1 MSEGVTL
8 LIIVSMLAAGIVSV
22 IMAERREGS
31 LMSGGDWK
39 QLPMLVA
46 CDLLFIGSF
55 CVVLF
60 YLYVENKINPT
71 FVTAGWEIGLLVV
84 VIAYLSFGV
93 RRVWI
98 LVLGNRLEKRCA
110 DEAATENTRKE
121 DAVKQNAGKK
131 SRKQPEAG
139 GIVAY
144 MQYAL
149 IYMAFAL
156 LVILAI
162 EILLCSIFPYID
174 KGQALMIMGV
184 AVNWGDVREQLL
196 GAVLICSLI
205 GFILSTA
212 RVGQECV
219 SSGHDQRTDRIEEV
233 KRYLRQ

>member
-8 LIIVSMLAAGIVSV
+8 LIIVSMLAAGIISV
-22 IMAERREGS
+22 VMAERRESS
-31 LMSGGDWK
+31 LMSGNDWK

-60 YLYVENKINPT
+60 YLYVENMINPQ
-71 FVTAGWEIGLLVV
+71 FVTAGWQIGLLVII
-84 VIAYLSFGV
+84 IAYLSFGV
-93 RRVWI
+93 RRVWQ
-98 LVLGNRLEKRCA
+98 LTLGKHLEKSK
-110 DEAATENTRKE
+110 TEEKRRPQ
-121 DAVKQNAGKK
+121 V
-131 SRKQPEAG
+131 G

-149 IYMAFAL
+149 IYMALVL
-156 LVILAI
+156 LVILAS
-162 EILLCSIFPYID
+162 EIFLCSIFPYLN
-174 KGQALMIMGV
+174 KGEALTVMGV
-184 AVNWGDVREQLL
+184 AVDWGDVREQLL

-205 GFILSTA
+205 GFILATM

-219 SSGHDQRTDRIEEV
+219 SFGRDQRQDRIEEI

>member
-8 LIIVSMLAAGIVSV
+8 LIIVSMLAAGMISV
-22 IMAERREGS
+22 IMAERRERS

-46 CDLLFIGSF
+46 CDLLFVGSF

-60 YLYVENKINPT
+60 YLYIENMINPR
-71 FVTAGWEIGLLVV
+71 FVTAGWQIGLLVI

-93 RRVWI
+93 KRVWKI
-98 LVLGNRLEKRCA
+98 IWGEQQKGSTEEKQSEKEQSEKKRSEKKQSQA
-110 DEAATENTRKE
+110 D
-121 DAVKQNAGKK
+121 
-131 SRKQPEAG
+131 
-139 GIVAY
+139 GIAAY

-149 IYMAFAL
+149 IYMALAL
-156 LVILAI
+156 LVILAA
-162 EILLCSIFPYID
+162 EILLCSVLPYID
-174 KGQALMIMGV
+174 KGQALTIMGV

-205 GFILSTA
+205 GFILSTV

-219 SSGHDQRTDRIEEV
+219 FAGRETRQDRMEEV